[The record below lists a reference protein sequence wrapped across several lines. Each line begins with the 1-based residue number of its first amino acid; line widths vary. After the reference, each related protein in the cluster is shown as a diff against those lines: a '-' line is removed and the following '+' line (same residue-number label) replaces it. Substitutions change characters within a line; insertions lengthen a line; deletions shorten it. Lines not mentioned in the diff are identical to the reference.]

1 MNYIDNVILDNIPE
15 TKGPLYL
22 FKWIGSKTRMAKFII
37 DKFPPWSKDQIYVE
51 PFCGSA
57 SVFLNLPKPYCVEV
71 LNDLDGEI
79 INFFR
84 VLQDQENFHEFIH
97 RLIWTPYSLDEFR
110 RALAIKKSTDNE
122 YDDID
127 RAWAFF
133 VGQCQGLSGNSKT
146 EGNWGRKFMSQHNI
160 SETASDWRRFIKNL
174 INVHERLSAVQL
186 DNRDALTVI
195 KYWDTD
201 KTIFYI
207 DPPYMLSTRTKSGQ
221 KLYSHEMDDDQHNK
235 LINALLDVKGK
246 VILSGYDSD
255 MYHVLDSHGWN
266 RYEKNLMCN
275 MTCRTRGS
283 GLKSDG
289 SGTKDKSR
297 KEIVWTN
304 FKNIYKIDDFIK

>member
-1 MNYIDNVILDNIPE
+1 MV
-15 TKGPLYL
+15 
-22 FKWIGSKTRMAKFII
+22 KFII

-127 RAWAFF
+127 CAWAFF
-133 VGQCQGLSGNSKT
+133 VGQCQGLSGKSGNSKT
-146 EGNWGRKFMSQHNI
+146 EGNWSRKFMSQHNI
-160 SETASDWRRFIKNL
+160 SGTASDWRRFIKNL

-207 DPPYMLSTRTKSGQ
+207 DPPYMLSTRTKGGQ

-235 LINALLDVKGK
+235 LINTLLDIKGK

-255 MYHVLDSHGWN
+255 IYRILEAHGWN
-266 RYEKNLMCN
+266 RFEKNVICG
-275 MTCRTRGS
+275 TSCRTRSS

-289 SGTKDKSR
+289 SGTKDRSR